1 MSKKTTTITMMP
13 MMTGSSSG
21 SSSVGGP
28 LNMGGAAYSSSLL
41 ELTGPEEADFPDG
54 GLTVI
59 ICSFKTVP
67 MIVYLCIRI
76 TFKV

>member
-1 MSKKTTTITMMP
+1 
-13 MMTGSSSG
+13 
-21 SSSVGGP
+21 
-28 LNMGGAAYSSSLL
+28 MGGAAYSSSLL

-67 MIVYLCIRI
+67 MIVNLLCTRI

>member
-21 SSSVGGP
+21 SPSVGGP

-41 ELTGPEEADFPDG
+41 ELPCPEEADLPDG

-67 MIVYLCIRI
+67 MIVFVYKNYLL
-76 TFKV
+76 